1 MAKKKK
7 KKSLKSR
14 EMQQEAKEE
23 LEVLTAIFGDQFTLD
38 EDARG
43 FALQI
48 VPHPGRTD
56 PNYVSVPLAARQAK
70 CKDCVW
76 SNPTRATDS
85 CCMRLQF
92 VNNSST
98 HISCCP
104 HRCRKCCCQLLCA
117 TVRYPVDYPHQPL
130 VLKVTSTKGLTASD
144 TRSLTKLLNSASAE
158 HARDKVVAGF
168 SIADACQEF
177 LLSKNNPEAAE
188 IDRTVQEA
196 VPGNLF

>member
-1 MAKKKK
+1 MRAG
-7 KKSLKSR
+7 SLCRLCRIQAGQTRITFLYSW
-14 EMQQEAKEE
+14 
-23 LEVLTAIFGDQFTLD
+23 L
-38 EDARG
+38 RG
-43 FALQI
+43 KLLI
-48 VPHPGRTD
+48 
-56 PNYVSVPLAARQAK
+56 SAARSAK
-70 CKDCVW
+70 TVCGRIPQ
-76 SNPTRATDS
+76 SATDS
-85 CCMRLQF
+85 CRMRLQF

-98 HISCCP
+98 HSSCCP

-130 VLKVTSTKGLTASD
+130 VLKVTSTKGLIASD

-177 LLSKNNPEAAE
+177 LLSKNNPEAAK